1 MIYEA
6 NKPITLKYVTKD
18 GETKSY
24 DFTPEETMNRP
35 QIIMMLK
42 AQDKNF
48 LKLVESENMG
58 NHKHYIK
65 LENVY
70 KKPKIVEDVTSN
82 ASYIVL
88 QDSTVENFE
97 DGWIDILVF
106 NKTIS
111 GDDFERIKTIVEEV
125 KKAKP
130 DDFTVD
136 DIVSAIEKEFDVKD
150 HMEVSNSRAMYI
162 YY

>member
-6 NKPITLKYVTKD
+6 DKPVELKYITKD
-18 GETKSY
+18 GDEKSY
-24 DFTPEETMNRP
+24 EFTPTTNMNRP

-42 AQDKNF
+42 NQDKNF
-48 LKLVESENMG
+48 LKLLEGDNKMG
-58 NHKHYIK
+58 KHYIK

-130 DDFTVD
+130 DDFTVG